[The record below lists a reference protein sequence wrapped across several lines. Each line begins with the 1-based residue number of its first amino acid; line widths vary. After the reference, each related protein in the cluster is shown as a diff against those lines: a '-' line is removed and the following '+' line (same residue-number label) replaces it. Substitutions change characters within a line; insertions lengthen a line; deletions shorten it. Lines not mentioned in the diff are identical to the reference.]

1 MPMLSVLAM
10 LAAGEGAVT
19 MLAFMLSLFVG
30 VALLP
35 PLPPLR
41 APLSLVFFSALLAA
55 KDWIR
60 SNGLPGG
67 GVPAVDGLEEEV
79 VLMFMFVRGA
89 TCGLRG
95 GAVGGAWR
103 AGTEGDSNFS
113 TNRRT
118 PFPSLHGATTNSYP
132 LFLTDALVCCA
143 PSSLPLIFTSP
154 ASRPH
159 AVVGGGA
166 VDRFLVAGDGGGGSG
181 ARAVM

>member
-41 APLSLVFFSALLAA
+41 PPLSLVFFSALLAA

-103 AGTEGDSNFS
+103 AGSEGDSNFS